1 MNQKKDSSIKPKE
14 VNELKLK
21 RNFAILIW
29 LSCFI
34 KDLKERS
41 LKIKDLPTYFFS
53 LFRVVF
59 CRMKYIGINTKWATE
74 WYWVVGGKNIEF
86 KLEGSE

>member
-1 MNQKKDSSIKPKE
+1 MS
-14 VNELKLK
+14 ELKLK

-34 KDLKERS
+34 KDLKERR
-41 LKIKDLPTYFFS
+41 LKIKDLSTYFCS

-59 CRMKYIGINTKWATE
+59 CRMKYIGINTKWATD
-74 WYWVVGGKNIEF
+74 WYYIKGGENYKFSI
-86 KLEGSE
+86 